1 MAKHIQAYFR
11 NEDDAEG
18 ARTSL
23 LTFETEQVEV
33 GALENSIGRNDNLL
47 VPFMPIN
54 GGVSYGGGTAGVS
67 GLPSTASAQG
77 VVPVVPPVV
86 SRQDSVNGEE
96 PVRDELP
103 ERREDGVIDPVL
115 DVSPYSD
122 EDYSNLKYV
131 LSLKTKDEDY
141 EMIIHKLRGMGAFVE
156 RLD

>member
-11 NEDDAEG
+11 SEDDAEG

-33 GALENSIGRNDNLL
+33 GALDTSIGRNGNLL

-54 GGVSYGGGTAGVS
+54 GGVSNGGGTAGVA

-77 VVPVVPPVV
+77 VIPVV
-86 SRQDSVNGEE
+86 SKRDSVNEE
-96 PVRDELP
+96 GTVRDELP
-103 ERREDGVIDPVL
+103 DRREDGVIDPVL
-115 DVSPYSD
+115 NVASYSD

-131 LSLKTKDEDY
+131 LSLKAKDEDY

>member
-11 NEDDAEG
+11 SEDDAEG

-33 GALENSIGRNDNLL
+33 GALETSIGRNGNLL

-54 GGVSYGGGTAGVS
+54 GGISPGGGTATVA

-77 VVPVVPPVV
+77 VIPVV
-86 SRQDSVNGEE
+86 SRQESVNAEGT
-96 PVRDELP
+96 VRDELP
-103 ERREDGVIDPVL
+103 EQREDGVLDPVL
-115 DVSPYSD
+115 NVSSFSD
-122 EDYSNLKYV
+122 EDYNRLKYV
-131 LSLKTKDEDY
+131 LSLKAKDEDY

-156 RLD
+156 RSD